1 MYKRLTNFQDI
12 NNLIFSSQFGFQ
24 QKHSTIHALIN
35 VTETESIRQ
44 TLNEGS
50 FGCGIFLDLQKTF
63 GTVDHK
69 ILRHKLEHCGI
80 LDVFNDWFKSYLSD
94 CKQFVSNNLVTILI

>member
-12 NNLIFSSQFGFQ
+12 NNLIFSLQFGFQ
-24 QKHSTIHALIN
+24 QTHSTIHALIN

-50 FGCGIFLDLQKTF
+50 FGCSIFLDLQKTF

-69 ILRHKLEHCGI
+69 ILRHKLDIMES
-80 LDVFNDWFKSYLSD
+80 LMYLMTGLSLT
-94 CKQFVSNNLVTILI
+94 CQIVNNLFPTIWLQF